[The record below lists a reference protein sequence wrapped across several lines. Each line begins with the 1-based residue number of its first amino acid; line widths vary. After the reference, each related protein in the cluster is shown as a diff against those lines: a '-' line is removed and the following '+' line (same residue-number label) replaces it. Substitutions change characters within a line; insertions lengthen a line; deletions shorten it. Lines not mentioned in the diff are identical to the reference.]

1 LIGWLRGAI
10 LSVDS
15 ERITLDVGGV
25 GYEVACTFSLISAAM
40 VDGSKQIELF
50 VHTHVAEDRLDLYG
64 FPDAESRNA
73 FRVLI
78 GLSGV
83 GPKSGLQILSD
94 LGIEELNRAIAL
106 EDYPALQRVKGIG
119 KKMAQK
125 ICLELAERGVV
136 SRTGQP
142 STPKKAGTK
151 KSSTRNDALLALKS
165 LGFPPKSA
173 IQAVETVLA
182 EKNPPDN
189 VGDLVTRAL
198 QTLTPDA
205 KG

>member
-1 LIGWLRGAI
+1 LIGWLRGKV
-10 LSVDS
+10 LSIESDRV
-15 ERITLDVGGV
+15 TLDVGGV
-25 GYEVACTFSLISAAM
+25 GYEISCTFSLTSHAAAAGKSE
-40 VDGSKQIELF
+40 VEIF

-64 FPDAESRNA
+64 FPDIESRNA

-106 EDYPALQRVKGIG
+106 EDYPSLQRVKGIG

-136 SRTGQP
+136 SKTSPLKTKGPDAP
-142 STPKKAGTK
+142 SP
-151 KSSTRNDALLALKS
+151 KSSVRNDALLALKS

-173 IQAVETVLA
+173 LQAVDEAL
-182 EKNPPDN
+182 KNDDS
-189 VGDLVTRAL
+189 VTDVSELVTLAL
-198 QTLTPDA
+198 KTLTSG
-205 KG
+205 KK